1 MSHRLSLVRMTFV
14 PLDKGGLGGLIR
26 AWLWGLSYAER
37 KGLVAQAGQTTS
49 PDPMGGLGGVTL
61 ASLPFCDPRVP
72 AGWALFLPPC
82 PFSSGHVGSEH
93 LTLLSVTDFL
103 IKR

>member
-1 MSHRLSLVRMTFV
+1 MTFV

-26 AWLWGLSYAER
+26 PWLWGLSYAER
-37 KGLVAQAGQTTS
+37 RGLVAQAGQTTS
-49 PDPMGGLGGVTL
+49 PDPMGVLEGVTL

-72 AGWALFLPPC
+72 AGWVLFLPPC

-93 LTLLSVTDFL
+93 LTLLSVTDFFDKKI
-103 IKR
+103 IKPGTF

>member
-1 MSHRLSLVRMTFV
+1 M
-14 PLDKGGLGGLIR
+14 
-26 AWLWGLSYAER
+26 
-37 KGLVAQAGQTTS
+37 AQAGQTTS
-49 PDPMGGLGGVTL
+49 PDPMGGGGVLGALTL

-72 AGWALFLPPC
+72 AGWVLFLPPC
-82 PFSSGHVGSEH
+82 PFSSGLVGSEH

>member
-1 MSHRLSLVRMTFV
+1 M
-14 PLDKGGLGGLIR
+14 
-26 AWLWGLSYAER
+26 
-37 KGLVAQAGQTTS
+37 AQAGQTTS
-49 PDPMGGLGGVTL
+49 PDPMGGGGEVGVGALTL

-72 AGWALFLPPC
+72 AGWVLFLPPC
-82 PFSSGHVGSEH
+82 PFSSGLVGSEH